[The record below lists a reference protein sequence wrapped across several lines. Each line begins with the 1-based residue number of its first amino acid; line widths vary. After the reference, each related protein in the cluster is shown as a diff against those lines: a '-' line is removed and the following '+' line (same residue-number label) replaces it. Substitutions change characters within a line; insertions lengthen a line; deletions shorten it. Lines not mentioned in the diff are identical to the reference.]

1 MDETN
6 KTRLKQMQEIDA
18 KIEKIN
24 YDFLGI
30 ESRKKEM
37 EDKKVEKQKEIEK
50 LEKDKDKLTMRSE
63 DMNKTRK
70 IIYIV
75 MNLQK
80 DIKEIDSINNKI
92 IKLKSE
98 VEEIQNKIEIQN
110 KLFLD
115 TKKEKDKCLEER
127 RKLYIGE
134 EKQNIEE
141 TKNSNQKQ
149 PEETKEDKFMMN
161 LNRLIELEISR
172 YMENKSKKLNK
183 EEEDEMQS

>member
-30 ESRKKEM
+30 ESRKKDM
-37 EDKKVEKQKEIEK
+37 EDKKAEKQKEIEK
-50 LEKDKDKLTMRSE
+50 LEKDKDRLTMRSE
-63 DMNKTRK
+63 DMSKARK

-80 DIKEIDSINNKI
+80 DIKEIDTINNKI

-98 VEEIQNKIEIQN
+98 VEEIQDKIEIQN
-110 KLFLD
+110 KLYLD
-115 TKKEKDKCLEER
+115 AKSEKDKYLEER
-127 RKLYIGE
+127 RKLYLGE
-134 EKQNIEE
+134 ENQKIEE

-149 PEETKEDKFMMN
+149 EEETKADKFMIN
-161 LNRLIELEISR
+161 LNRLIELEISK
-172 YMENKSKKLNK
+172 YMESKPKNLSKEN
-183 EEEDEMQS
+183 EEEWC

>member
-63 DMNKTRK
+63 DMSKARK

-80 DIKEIDSINNKI
+80 DIKSAYRKNI
-92 IKLKSE
+92 IWILYVTVLQCLSFLLWLIFALSYISFPVLYE
-98 VEEIQNKIEIQN
+98 RSLIYSTETVH
-110 KLFLD
+110 LFIVN
-115 TKKEKDKCLEER
+115 T
-127 RKLYIGE
+127 
-134 EKQNIEE
+134 
-141 TKNSNQKQ
+141 
-149 PEETKEDKFMMN
+149 
-161 LNRLIELEISR
+161 
-172 YMENKSKKLNK
+172 
-183 EEEDEMQS
+183 

>member
-1 MDETN
+1 MDETS

-50 LEKDKDKLTMRSE
+50 LEKDKHKLTMRSE
-63 DMNKTRK
+63 DMNKARK

-115 TKKEKDKCLEER
+115 TKNEKDKCLEER
-127 RKLYIGE
+127 RELYLGE

-172 YMENKSKKLNK
+172 YMENKSKELNK